1 MNLPI
6 ADLPLFLAGTA
17 ALLWWSRK
25 PLRNPGSHGFY
36 RFFAWEAI
44 LALIVLN
51 RQSVGDQTVSEA
63 LLPLSLLP
71 LALGF
76 LALRRQ
82 GNSDAARDDGALY
95 GWEKTTALITGGVFA
110 VIRHPMY
117 SSLLGLDWGM
127 FFRAASAPGF
137 ALAVFASYC
146 LLRTAQAEEKE
157 CIAYFGQPYLDYMQ
171 RTRRFIPWL
180 F

>member
-1 MNLPI
+1 MSLPI
-6 ADLPLFLAGTA
+6 DNLPLFLGGSA
-17 ALLWWSRK
+17 ALVWWSRK
-25 PLRNPGSHGFY
+25 PLRAPGSHGFY

-51 RQSVGDQTVSEA
+51 REPSGDQLLSET

-82 GNSDAARDDGALY
+82 GRSDTTRDDGALY
-95 GWEKTTALITGGVFA
+95 GWEKTTTLITGGVFGL
-110 VIRHPMY
+110 IRHPMY
-117 SSLLGLDWGM
+117 SALLGLDWGM
-127 FFRAASAPGF
+127 FFRAVSLPGLG
-137 ALAVFASYC
+137 LAAFASYC
-146 LLRTAQAEEKE
+146 LWRTARAEEAE
-157 CIAYFGQPYLDYMQ
+157 CIAYFGQPYRDYMQ